1 MGEPPVTAVGSI
13 PTLPT
18 PRNPGPSPER
28 PTPFARGTDEPK
40 PSLARRRAWAG
51 VVDESFLTEFPERMN
66 ARVRP
71 WAPRDPR
78 DPVGVQ
84 GTPWRSH
91 PRTPP
96 FPFDSR
102 LERGSG
108 PRRGRTVPPEAP
120 ADRTCRGEPSS
131 PAPRPR
137 VGDEGRGRR
146 RFSRTAP
153 KGRLGPASRR
163 PFPPRASPRR
173 ATEAETRRGHAPE
186 GPQAP
191 EGG

>member
-28 PTPFARGTDEPK
+28 PTPFARGTDGPK

-78 DPVGVQ
+78 GPRWGPGDAVAIASAHPPVPLRLTSRTGQ
-84 GTPWRSH
+84 
-91 PRTPP
+91 RTPTGTDRP
-96 FPFDSR
+96 P
-102 LERGSG
+102 RGPGGSYL
-108 PRRGRTVPPEAP
+108 PRGTLLPR
-120 ADRTCRGEPSS
+120 
-131 PAPRPR
+131 PRPR

-173 ATEAETRRGHAPE
+173 ATEAETRWGHAPRD
-186 GPQAP
+186 PQAP